1 MAARVSLRILD
12 LPEQRYSC
20 HGCGDCCR
28 DFSVQLRED
37 DLARLEE
44 QGWERELGEPIT
56 VEFRGRRYLRQ
67 RPDGACLFLQD
78 DGLCRIHARHGLH
91 EKPLACRVFPFNL
104 APDARGPQAGL
115 NYACRSVRAN
125 RGATLASHDD
135 DLNRTL
141 RALPEMT
148 RPASPRLAGELRADA
163 SEVDGV
169 AFGVDR
175 WIARDDVPLAV
186 RLDGFAWL
194 AQSLGSASFEDVRGT
209 RVRELVD
216 LLVSALPD
224 ELDHLPVDA
233 PGRGQLRQL
242 RQAVFARIEDPR
254 FTDDESRPRLS
265 ARLDQWRRSAR
276 FARGRGRLPGLARGW
291 ASPAT
296 FATIDALPSIAPDS
310 EIDDLVARWIR
321 GTLRGGR
328 AWGAGY
334 YGWSVVHGLQALA
347 LDVACVGWL
356 ARAHAAGL
364 GREAIDVDSVGEAI
378 GRVDRARGRAVWL
391 GTAAERLRL
400 RYFAADDG
408 LRRLVRSQWAAG

>member
-1 MAARVSLRILD
+1 MATRVRLAILD

-28 DFSVQLRED
+28 DFSVQLRDD
-37 DLARLEE
+37 DLARLEQ

-91 EKPLACRVFPFNL
+91 EKPLACRLFPFNL

-125 RGATLASHDD
+125 RGATLGSHED
-135 DLNRTL
+135 DLARTL
-141 RALPEMT
+141 RGLPEAA
-148 RPASPRLAGELRADA
+148 RPATPRLSGDLRAEA
-163 SEVDGV
+163 GEVDGV
-169 AFGVDR
+169 ALGLDR
-175 WIARDDVPLAV
+175 WITQRDVPLAI

-194 AQSLGSASFEDVRGT
+194 AQSLGGASFEDVRGG
-209 RVRELVD
+209 RLRELVD
-216 LLVSALPD
+216 LLVSALPG
-224 ELDHLPVDA
+224 ELDHLPVA
-233 PGRGQLRQL
+233 EPGRGQRRQL

-254 FTDDESRPRLS
+254 FTDDESRPSLS

-276 FARGRGRLPGLARGW
+276 FARGRGRVPGLARGW
-291 ASPAT
+291 AVPAT
-296 FATIDALPSIAPDS
+296 FAEIESQPSIGPDA
-310 EIDDLVARWIR
+310 EIDDLVERWVR

-334 YGWSVVHGLQALA
+334 YGWSITDGLQALA
-347 LDVACVGWL
+347 FDLACVGWL

-364 GREAIDVDSVGEAI
+364 GHAATTLDSVGEAI

-408 LRRLVRSQWAAG
+408 LRRLVRSQWSEG

>member
-1 MAARVSLRILD
+1 
-12 LPEQRYSC
+12 
-20 HGCGDCCR
+20 
-28 DFSVQLRED
+28 
-37 DLARLEE
+37 
-44 QGWERELGEPIT
+44 
-56 VEFRGRRYLRQ
+56 
-67 RPDGACLFLQD
+67 
-78 DGLCRIHARHGLH
+78 
-91 EKPLACRVFPFNL
+91 VFPFNL

-125 RGATLASHDD
+125 RGATLASHDG

-141 RALPEMT
+141 RALPEMA
-148 RPASPRLAGELRADA
+148 RPAPPRLAGELRADA
-163 SEVDGV
+163 NEVDGV

-175 WIARDDVPLAV
+175 WIACDDVSLAT

-194 AQSLGSASFEDVRGT
+194 AQSLGAASFEDVRGT

-216 LLVSALPD
+216 LLASALPD
-224 ELDHLPVDA
+224 ELDHLPVDP

-296 FATIDALPSIAPDS
+296 FAAIDALPSIAPDP
-310 EIDDLVARWIR
+310 EIDDLVARWLR

-408 LRRLVRSQWAAG
+408 LRRLVRSQWSAG